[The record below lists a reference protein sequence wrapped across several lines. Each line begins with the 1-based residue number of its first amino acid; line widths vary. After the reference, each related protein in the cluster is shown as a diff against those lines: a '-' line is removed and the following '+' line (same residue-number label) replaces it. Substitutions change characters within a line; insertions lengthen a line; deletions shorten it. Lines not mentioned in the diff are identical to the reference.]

1 MNGAWPRPGNVAL
14 DCARMLSSTPEQLVG
29 ETDVAQHAAAEVAR
43 SSVRQVVMLGR
54 RGVLHAAFTIKELRE
69 LSKRSGTYADAPR
82 HMHVGRCTYS
92 Q

>member
-43 SSVRQVVMLGR
+43 SSV
-54 RGVLHAAFTIKELRE
+54 
-69 LSKRSGTYADAPR
+69 ADAR
-82 HMHVGRCTYS
+82 TVSRQMHMHVGRLICT
-92 Q
+92 